1 MSSARR
7 WPKNTLLFWEVFS
20 HLWDRG
26 GRAPPGEPACPGPED
41 SRQSVSQL
49 DGCAPTVFANLPLQ
63 ASAVTGNPS
72 QWLEKNTD
80 VKYVKYLIVNEQK
93 ASVSCAG
100 QVH

>member
-41 SRQSVSQL
+41 SRQSVPNRT
-49 DGCAPTVFANLPLQ
+49 AVLPRFCKPAATSVRRDREIHPNGLRK
-63 ASAVTGNPS
+63 TRI
-72 QWLEKNTD
+72 